1 MKRYFLHS
9 FISALFFFI
18 SLPPTF
24 SFFVLFIFFAFV
36 PLFLIEKDLFRRN
49 KSVFWI
55 FPYAYL
61 AFSLFNFLTTF
72 WVEKASPDFGEGL
85 FAVLCNSLFMTITF
99 LLYCITHRWVL
110 KYFSK
115 NRFRIKVIGLFLIS
129 VFWIGFELLHMTWD
143 LNWPW
148 LTLGNVFADCPSWI
162 QWYSYTGVL
171 GGTIWVLILN
181 FLFFQTYLNFPF
193 ENKLKFKNHL
203 FVLSLFFFPFLL
215 SKIMYYNFSQD
226 GEEIN
231 ILVAQPNMN
240 PNYSYNYLE
249 CKDYF
254 SKLITKN
261 LNDDID
267 YVVFPESFFPHESYY
282 SNFID
287 DFLKNYEKTNFI
299 FGVPIKRFNK
309 KYNSAVQINYNYL
322 KTKEQ
327 QYHYKSK
334 LVPGPELTPF
344 SSALQPL
351 LDFSGLS
358 LQLGG
363 LDKGDSINVFSSHDG
378 DYLIAPI
385 ICYESVFPNHVRK
398 FIKKGA
404 QAIFIIT
411 NDGWW
416 GDSKGRVQHN
426 SYARMR
432 AIESRRYVVRSANT
446 GISSIISPRGDFVRQ
461 MQSNTEGSFVKKI
474 SLFTDKTFYVKYGN
488 ILIFLYLASCILVL
502 PKINFKQPKNKN
514 I

>member
-1 MKRYFLHS
+1 MR
-9 FISALFFFI
+9 
-18 SLPPTF
+18 
-24 SFFVLFIFFAFV
+24 
-36 PLFLIEKDLFRRN
+36 
-49 KSVFWI
+49 
-55 FPYAYL
+55 
-61 AFSLFNFLTTF
+61 
-72 WVEKASPDFGEGL
+72 
-85 FAVLCNSLFMTITF
+85 
-99 LLYCITHRWVL
+99 
-110 KYFSK
+110 
-115 NRFRIKVIGLFLIS
+115 
-129 VFWIGFELLHMTWD
+129 WD

-148 LTLGNVFADCPSWI
+148 LTLGNVFADQPSWI

-171 GGTIWVLILN
+171 GGTIWVLVLN
-181 FLFFQTYLNFPF
+181 YMFFQTYFNFPF
-193 ENKLKFKNHL
+193 KNKLKLKNHL
-203 FVLSLFFFPFLL
+203 FILSLFFFPFLL
-215 SKIMYYNFSQD
+215 SKIMYYNFNQD
-226 GEEIN
+226 GEEVS

-240 PNYSYNYLE
+240 PYDSYNYLE

-261 LNDDID
+261 LNNDID
-267 YVVFPESFFPHESYY
+267 YVVFPESFFSHESYY

-287 DFLKNYEKTNFI
+287 SFLKNYETTNFI
-299 FGVPIKRFNK
+299 FGVPINRFNK
-309 KYNSAVQINYNYL
+309 KYNTAIQLNFNYL
-322 KTKEQ
+322 KTKEK

-363 LDKGDSINVFSSHDG
+363 LEKGDSINVFYSTDSV
-378 DYLIAPI
+378 YCVAPV
-385 ICYESVFPNHVRK
+385 ICYESVFPDHVRR

-426 SYARMR
+426 SYARIR

-461 MQSNTEGSFVKKI
+461 MKSNTEGSFVEKI
-474 SLFTDKTFYVKYGN
+474 PFLSYKTFYVKYGN
-488 ILIFLYLASCILVL
+488 ILIFFYLASFIFFM
-502 PKINFKQPKNKN
+502 PKIKFKTK
-514 I
+514 

>member
-18 SLPPTF
+18 SWPPTF

-55 FPYAYL
+55 FPFAYISFL
-61 AFSLFNFLTTF
+61 VFNFLTTF

-99 LLYCITHRWVL
+99 LLYCIIHRWAL

-115 NRFRIKVIGLFLIS
+115 NRFRIKVIGLFFIS
-129 VFWIGFELLHMTWD
+129 IFWIGFELLHMTWD

-148 LTLGNVFADCPSWI
+148 LTLGNVFADQPSWI

-181 FLFFQTYLNFPF
+181 YIFFQTYLNFPF
-193 ENKLKFKNHL
+193 EKELKFKNHL

-240 PNYSYNYLE
+240 PNDSYNYLE

-261 LNDDID
+261 LNNDID

-287 DFLKNYEKTNFI
+287 DFLKKYEKINFI

-309 KYNSAVQINYNYL
+309 KYNSAIQLNYNYL

-363 LDKGDSINVFSSHDG
+363 LEKGDSINVFYSSDG
-378 DYLIAPI
+378 VHCIAPV

-398 FIKKGA
+398 FVKKGA

-416 GDSKGRVQHN
+416 GDSKGRIQHN
-426 SYARMR
+426 SYARIR

-446 GISSIISPRGDFVRQ
+446 GISSVINPKGDFVHQ
-461 MQSNTEGSFVKKI
+461 MPSNIEGSFVEKI
-474 SLFTDKTFYVKYGN
+474 SFFSDKTFYVKYGN
-488 ILIFLYLASCILVL
+488 ILIFCYLASFIFFM
-502 PKINFKQPKNKN
+502 PKIKFKTK
-514 I
+514 